1 MLSQESQLNGFFQRH
16 SYSGVHIHVS
26 KGKRKGGSGQVG
38 FLFLIKLRQKS
49 LTQGHLVSPQ
59 EVEPGYV

>member
-26 KGKRKGGSGQVG
+26 KSKRRGG
-38 FLFLIKLRQKS
+38 FLFLIKLGQKS
-49 LTQGHLVSPQ
+49 LTEGHSGSPQ
-59 EVEPGYV
+59 EVEPG